1 MNNRNDKNTVILNNT
16 LLYENCIKGEIKK
29 EIQSLQEFNENKTT
43 TQKNLWDIMK
53 RNRLADVN
61 C

>member
-43 TQKNLWDIMK
+43 T
-53 RNRLADVN
+53 
-61 C
+61 